1 MSAAG
6 RGRRFGVLFLLLS
19 FCTLHAEVLEDAP
32 GRFAVDIAR
41 PIKREL
47 KQNETDSG
55 IVVICDLF
63 HAGGDILEWIT
74 YSDYPKG
81 TMADRD
87 PARIYERWPKGE
99 AATRHG
105 KLRNSVTHKLGES
118 VGREF
123 IIDLA
128 SENKV
133 VRARVY
139 IVGDRT
145 YRVSY
150 TGPAGSE
157 DSPAAR
163 HFLDSFRLTP

>member
-1 MSAAG
+1 MSAAA
-6 RGRRFGVLFLLLS
+6 RGRRLWGLLLLLP
-19 FCTLHAEVLEDAP
+19 FCALHAEMLEDAP
-32 GRFAVDIAR
+32 GRYAVDIDR

-55 IVVICDLF
+55 TVVICDLF
-63 HAGGDILEWIT
+63 HAAGDVLEWIT
-74 YSDYPKG
+74 YSDYPAG

-105 KLRNSVTHKLGES
+105 TLRNSLIHRLGET

-145 YRVSY
+145 YRISY